1 MSKETQAI
9 SNDIN
14 QLTHHA
20 RALVVAT
27 ADVAN
32 EQVTEAELASRIVL
46 AKRWPLLISG
56 SSGVMLASFSCL
68 TRPLTSPLST
78 LAILKATHQE
88 CAKMEDNIRT
98 RESGRQWPLPKSEI
112 ANAHGNF
119 FTFLIP

>member
-14 QLTHHA
+14 QLTNHA

-88 CAKMEDNIRT
+88 CAKWRTIYARGNLGGNGLCQNRRSRT
-98 RESGRQWPLPKSEI
+98 RMG
-112 ANAHGNF
+112 
-119 FTFLIP
+119 TFSPS